1 MTGNS
6 LPPPEGPLADQGEPM
21 VPRPSASVL
30 MLRDGEPGLEV
41 LLTKRHEDATFM
53 GGAWVF
59 PGGAVDPEDGD
70 GEAALPLCA
79 IRELEE
85 EAGVRIEPDQLVPF
99 SRWIT
104 PEFVKRRF
112 NTLFYLAAMPIDSEA
127 RPDGREMVEARWLAP
142 ADADAANQSG
152 EMLIYFPTLKQLE
165 QLIGAN
171 SVAEALKRAKAS
183 EVMPILPKLVETD
196 EGAQIL
202 IPGDPGYPAN

>member
-1 MTGNS
+1 MTGNR
-6 LPPPEGPLADQGEPM
+6 LPPPEGPLADQGEPT

-30 MLRDGEPGLEV
+30 MLRDGQSGLEV

-79 IRELEE
+79 VRELEE
-85 EAGVRIEPDQLVPF
+85 EAGVRIGPDQLIPF

-112 NTLFYLAAMPIDSEA
+112 NTLFYLAAMPPGAEA
-127 RPDGREMVEARWLAP
+127 RPDGREMVEACWLAP
-142 ADADAANQSG
+142 RDAAATSESG

-171 SVAEALKRAKAS
+171 SVAEALKRAKARDLTP
-183 EVMPILPKLVETD
+183 VLPKLVETD

-202 IPGDPGYPAN
+202 TPGDPGYPAD